1 MRSNAMMSNDDAIP
15 EACFANFL
23 AGLRSQ
29 ALIHLGV
36 LANPHGSVQHTR
48 PDMARYTLQLLEI
61 LRTKT
66 TGNCDQDE
74 QQLLDAI
81 IAELTALLDQQ
92 QDRS

>member
-1 MRSNAMMSNDDAIP
+1 MATMSNNDGVP
-15 EACFANFL
+15 QACFANFL

-36 LANPHGSVQHTR
+36 LADPRGSGQATQ

-66 TGNCDQDE
+66 AGNCDDDE

-81 IAELTALLDQQ
+81 IAELTTLLDQHQ
-92 QDRS
+92 NRP